1 MLGKNSLER
10 MQIMFL
16 TDLDLNVMMDLLSGS
31 DVYTQHVK
39 KQVTKMAESIEADVN
54 LSIDEKQS
62 QLEFLSD
69 DIYYA
74 EQAQEL
80 AEELALIG
88 LSKTL
93 EIRIYKAAAASKLF
107 SKTKLKELYRTEKFI
122 KHFEDVGINVES
134 ILHFDK
140 FNELK
145 LINNCI
151 KHSGDVSQP
160 LADLDSKKWIVGN
173 KISNCEFHFRAL
185 LEPNIMFLNNLGTT
199 LRSTLAI

>member
-1 MLGKNSLER
+1 MLSKNSIEI

-16 TDLDLNVMMDLLSGS
+16 TDLDFNVMMDLLSGS

-54 LSIDEKQS
+54 LSIDEKHS

-93 EIRIYKAAAASKLF
+93 EIRIYKAATASKLF
-107 SKTKLKELYRTEKFI
+107 SKKELKELYKTEKFI
-122 KHFEDVGINVES
+122 NHFKQVGIDVKS

-140 FNELK
+140 FYELK

-151 KHSGDVSQP
+151 KHSGYVSQS

-173 KISNCEFHFRAL
+173 KISNCESYFCAL

-199 LRSTLAI
+199 LGSKLAT